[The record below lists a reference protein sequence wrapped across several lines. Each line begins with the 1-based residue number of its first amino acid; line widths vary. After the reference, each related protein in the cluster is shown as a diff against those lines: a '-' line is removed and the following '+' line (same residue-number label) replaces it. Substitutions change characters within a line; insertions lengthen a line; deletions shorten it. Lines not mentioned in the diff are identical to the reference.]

1 MHDYSR
7 RIKIDEVEEEDM
19 GEMIEEGVMDDDH
32 AAYYDD
38 EEEVE
43 EHVVRIFNYFLKALL
58 ERSNGEKF

>member
-1 MHDYSR
+1 MHGYSH
-7 RIKIDEVEEEDM
+7 INKIDEVEEEDM

-43 EHVVRIFNYFLKALL
+43 EHVVRILKYFLKLT
-58 ERSNGEKF
+58 